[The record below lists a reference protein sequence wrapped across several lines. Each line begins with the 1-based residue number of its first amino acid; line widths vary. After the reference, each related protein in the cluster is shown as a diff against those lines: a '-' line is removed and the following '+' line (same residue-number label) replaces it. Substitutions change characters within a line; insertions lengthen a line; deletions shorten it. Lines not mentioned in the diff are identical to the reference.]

1 MEIVYK
7 LCLYLSKYKNMY
19 LDFTIYKEVIQ
30 TNQWDKKLYL
40 TIKNYVIL
48 LILQFFKTLRVRNEN
63 IGHLKLS

>member
-1 MEIVYK
+1 
-7 LCLYLSKYKNMY
+7 MY